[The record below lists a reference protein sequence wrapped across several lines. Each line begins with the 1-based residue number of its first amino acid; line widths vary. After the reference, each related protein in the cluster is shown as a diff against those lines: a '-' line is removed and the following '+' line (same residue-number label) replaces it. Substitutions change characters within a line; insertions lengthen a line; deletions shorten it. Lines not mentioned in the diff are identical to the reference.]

1 MKIASLVKR
10 SIFGS
15 FLLTSILEKSFFG
28 MQISWS
34 IHLLSKMS
42 TALLTDSPYTVS
54 LRPCTAVLAAVM
66 YVDYT
71 SITKLVN

>member
-1 MKIASLVKR
+1 
-10 SIFGS
+10 
-15 FLLTSILEKSFFG
+15 